1 MGSEAAAAVDRK
13 EAPAPGPLCPHLAPP
28 HHGSCDL
35 FRAVPIQ
42 IKPEGHHLAVVGL
55 QLALDHS
62 VILVGDLQ
70 GQQRE
75 VVKPSALIAR
85 TPSTSP
91 APLPGAPPSK
101 SGSRNGSRMAA
112 LWVPGTRP
120 APFLADLHS
129 AGRPLPAP
137 WVTLHLPCCFLTLV
151 TRSRDRGLRRRFLPG
166 GLLIRPVSSP
176 TSLRPD
182 AASDA

>member
-75 VVKPSALIAR
+75 AVNPPPS
-85 TPSTSP
+85 SH
-91 APLPGAPPSK
+91 APP
-101 SGSRNGSRMAA
+101 
-112 LWVPGTRP
+112 PP
-120 APFLADLHS
+120 AQH
-129 AGRPLPAP
+129 
-137 WVTLHLPCCFLTLV
+137 
-151 TRSRDRGLRRRFLPG
+151 RFQA
-166 GLLIRPVSSP
+166 
-176 TSLRPD
+176 LRPPSPVVEMVVEWLPRGCQAHGLPPFWLISTLLD
-182 AASDA
+182 GPSQPRG